1 MRTPAVV
8 VVVALAAIPL
18 AARPAAAGVTLV
30 RGSGAI
36 ASLSHT
42 SADGCV
48 HTVAEI
54 AAVQGAGG
62 EVASGVYVT
71 GSQED
76 VCAGTGNG
84 FAGYSPCGFTGV
96 GLLFGRVHATV
107 AAPSY
112 SGGADV
118 TFAIDLTWL
127 GAGPISRSHDVW
139 DDGSAITVQWN
150 ASRAAITAG
159 SVMADGVALDV
170 DGALL
175 ARELS
180 ATISR

>member
-1 MRTPAVV
+1 M
-8 VVVALAAIPL
+8 
-18 AARPAAAGVTLV
+18 
-30 RGSGAI
+30 
-36 ASLSHT
+36 
-42 SADGCV
+42 
-48 HTVAEI
+48 
-54 AAVQGAGG
+54 
-62 EVASGVYVT
+62 
-71 GSQED
+71 
-76 VCAGTGNG
+76 
-84 FAGYSPCGFTGV
+84 
-96 GLLFGRVHATV
+96 